1 VAQGKVNRYVLPLAE
16 QVPKWRVHAG
26 SNQADLR
33 QEALAQLA
41 YLEDAEAAP
50 LAAKAL
56 ESEDHAVKGVAAQVL
71 SYVGSPKGDVGKGP
85 LLAALQK
92 ADDSD
97 RPQIVWALVTLKEPQ
112 VFQTAMDLYRKNHL
126 TKVQRLGGGNAFDPT
141 KLAEIVSL
149 DEFAKLS
156 GDESPAVRQ
165 LVATVL
171 SRNAEPKWTS
181 KLVELVKDKDVEVAR
196 EAASGL
202 GRIADESARG
212 PLLDALK
219 AADKDSRKKFLEAL
233 RDGIGGEGLVLALQ
247 AVPKAGENGATHV
260 IEVGAPLARI
270 DEALAETIQIGRAHV

>member
-1 VAQGKVNRYVLPLAE
+1 
-16 QVPKWRVHAG
+16 
-26 SNQADLR
+26 
-33 QEALAQLA
+33 
-41 YLEDAEAAP
+41 
-50 LAAKAL
+50 
-56 ESEDHAVKGVAAQVL
+56 
-71 SYVGSPKGDVGKGP
+71 
-85 LLAALQK
+85 LAALQK

-141 KLAEIVSL
+141 KLAELVSL
-149 DEFAKLS
+149 DEFAKLA
-156 GDESPAVRQ
+156 GDESSAVRQ

-181 KLVELVKDKDVEVAR
+181 TLVQLVKDKDVEVAR

-247 AVPKAGENGATHV
+247 AVPKAGENGATEETVWFQTKQLVEMVRDLADPRAADALVKWAETPDLPPHWKAEAGLRLAEIGDIRAV
-260 IEVGAPLARI
+260 PLLAERMKLDPTKLYAKEKFWEA
-270 DEALAETIQIGRAHV
+270 DEAGHLSR